1 MEDKEV
7 QKKNLEIIF
16 RDASL
21 APVFKCHP
29 KYCTGD
35 FATVTPY
42 IAYDD
47 VMDEKYIIRG
57 RELGAKRNSFDNEKR
72 PIIVEYTSID
82 DLVNDGW
89 RLDSY
94 THF

>member
-29 KYCTGD
+29 KYCIGE
-35 FATVTPY
+35 FASATPY

-47 VMDEKYIIRG
+47 VIDEKYIIRG
-57 RELGAKRNSFDNEKR
+57 RELSSKRNSFDNEKR
-72 PIIVEYTSID
+72 KIIVEYASLDELID
-82 DLVNDGW
+82 DGW
-89 RLDSY
+89 RLD
-94 THF
+94 